1 MQSKAPC
8 AFVLCDFPTR
18 KIAQDDFLWCLIWTF
33 PKKCVSLQ
41 RISEKCVSIREA
53 LHFQNQFQHFENK

>member
-1 MQSKAPC
+1 MQSKHPAPLFY
-8 AFVLCDFPTR
+8 ANFLQE